1 MSSRRGWG
9 LWDLLVVVV
18 LAYMLDAAWDAQDG
32 LVRLGVVALVILLST
47 GFMIALVRVF
57 RG

>member
-9 LWDLLVVVV
+9 LWDLLAVVV
-18 LAYMLDAAWDAQDG
+18 LAYMLDAACAARGG

-47 GFMIALVRVF
+47 GFMVALARVF

>member
-18 LAYMLDAAWDAQDG
+18 LAYMLDAAWDARGG
-32 LVRLGVVALVILLST
+32 LVRLGVVALVIVLASGL
-47 GFMIALVRVF
+47 MIALVRVF

>member
-9 LWDLLVVVV
+9 VWDLLVVVV
-18 LAYMLDAAWDAQDG
+18 LAYMLEAACAARGG
-32 LVRLGVVALVILLST
+32 LVRLGVVALVIVLASGL
-47 GFMIALVRVF
+47 MMALVRVF

>member
-9 LWDLLVVVV
+9 LWDLLAVVV
-18 LAYMLDAAWDAQDG
+18 LAYMLDAAWDARGG
-32 LVRLGVVALVILLST
+32 LVRLGVVALVIVLASGL
-47 GFMIALVRVF
+47 MMALARVF

>member
-1 MSSRRGWG
+1 MSIRRGWG

-18 LAYMLDAAWDAQDG
+18 LAYMLDAAWDARGG
-32 LVRLGVVALVILLST
+32 LVRLGVVALVIVLASGL
-47 GFMIALVRVF
+47 MIALVRVF

>member
-9 LWDLLVVVV
+9 LWDLLAVVV
-18 LAYMLDAAWDAQDG
+18 LAYMLDAAWDARGG

-47 GFMIALVRVF
+47 GFMVALARVF